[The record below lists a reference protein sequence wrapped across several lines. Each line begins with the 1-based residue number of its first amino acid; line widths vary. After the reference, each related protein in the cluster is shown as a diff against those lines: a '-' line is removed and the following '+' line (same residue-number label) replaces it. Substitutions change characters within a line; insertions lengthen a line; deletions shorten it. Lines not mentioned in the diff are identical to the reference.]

1 MQEAHEK
8 EIQVKKILIEGKNT
22 LHDSVMFHMVTDKTS
37 YMDWN
42 FQVKTLFRSII
53 WFNHLAWYRLVKIIM
68 AKMILVI
75 EESILKRIITDCD
88 DV

>member
-22 LHDSVMFHMVTDKTS
+22 LHDSVMF
-37 YMDWN
+37 
-42 FQVKTLFRSII
+42 
-53 WFNHLAWYRLVKIIM
+53 AWYRLVKIIM